1 MPRPGRAAQF
11 RLMKKLLTP
20 LLVLACSILILAGCN
35 GFERGITAV
44 GLSVELTGIERAADG
59 TVAVAWKLV
68 NPNIAAYLIAR
79 TNHKIFLEGRLVGTA
94 LNEEPTAVPAQ
105 QSVAKVTRL
114 TLADAAAAGLIADAA
129 ARGSAA
135 YRVETQLVIRLY
147 GETTDKGSLTHS
159 GSVPV
164 TNK

>member
-1 MPRPGRAAQF
+1 
-11 RLMKKLLTP
+11 MKKLLPP
-20 LLVLACSILILAGCN
+20 LLLLATSVLFFAGCN

-44 GLSVELTGIERAADG
+44 GLSVELTGIERTADG
-59 TVAVAWKLV
+59 TVTVAWKLV
-68 NPNIAAYLIAR
+68 NPNISSYLIAR
-79 TNHKIFLEGRLVGTA
+79 TNHKIFLEGKLVGTA

-114 TLADAAAAGLIADAA
+114 SLADAAAAGLIADAA
-129 ARGSAA
+129 ARGAAA
-135 YRVETQLVIRLY
+135 YRVESQLLIRLY
-147 GETTDKGSLTHS
+147 GETTDKGALTHS

>member
-1 MPRPGRAAQF
+1 MPRPGGAAQSG
-11 RLMKKLLTP
+11 LMKKLLTP
-20 LLVLACSILILAGCN
+20 LLVLACSLLIFAGCT
-35 GFERGITAV
+35 GFERGLTAV

-59 TVAVAWKLV
+59 TVSVAWRLV
-68 NPNIAAYLIAR
+68 NPNISPYLIAR
-79 TNHKIFLEGRLVGTA
+79 TNHKIFLDGKLVGTA

-114 TLADAAAAGLIADAA
+114 TLADAAAAGLVAETA
-129 ARGSAA
+129 ARGTAA
-135 YRVETQLVIRLY
+135 YRVETQLLIRLY
-147 GETTDKGSLTHS
+147 GETTDKGALTHS